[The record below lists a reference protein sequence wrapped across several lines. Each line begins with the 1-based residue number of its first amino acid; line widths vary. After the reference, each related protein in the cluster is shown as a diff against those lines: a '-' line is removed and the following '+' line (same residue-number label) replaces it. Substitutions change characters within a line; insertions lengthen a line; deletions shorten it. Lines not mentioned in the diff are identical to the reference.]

1 MPLGTNASFASSLS
15 HDCDGNVATSVRVD
29 AEGNLG
35 PVYGCQ
41 WRSWQ
46 KADGTTID
54 QIATVEK
61 EFKKKAIKHHPDK
74 GGDPAEFQKEIH
86 RVRVG
91 ERSFICQA
99 GARAAAQV
107 RPLLIY

>member
-1 MPLGTNASFASSLS
+1 MHSVLAKARREEADQSRAQTRGGARASPQKKRTRKQTKTEGMVNSQELKDEDMVRGATAYARPPQQPLRL
-15 HDCDGNVATSVRVD
+15 
-29 AEGNLG
+29 
-35 PVYGCQ
+35 P
-41 WRSWQ
+41 
-46 KADGTTID
+46 
-54 QIATVEK
+54 
-61 EFKKKAIKHHPDK
+61 
-74 GGDPAEFQKEIH
+74 DPAEFQKEIH